1 MSAIRLEPRV
11 FKGRG
16 VELVSPVVA
25 APMAGYSDRVFR
37 FLAYEAGCGLAFTGM
52 LNARAVLAGAFD
64 PREILVEGGPVAVQ
78 IFGSDPELMAQAA
91 ERLVELGAAVVDVNM
106 GCPAP
111 DVVKTGAG
119 VALMRNPARAA
130 AVVRAV
136 AARVPVPVTAKM
148 RRGWAPG
155 FPEAVEVARAV
166 EAAGAAAVTVHAR
179 YGTEFFRGRAD
190 WDVIRQVKEALH
202 IPVVGNGDVGSP
214 QEAALMMELT
224 GCDAVMIGRGA
235 IADPTLLRRTVRYL
249 TRGEL
254 EPEPDPVQRL
264 EEARRHLS
272 LAARHLGV
280 KGVAC
285 LKRHLVR
292 YLRGFPG
299 AAALRARIAGAAS
312 WPELEAILD
321 GLPRGEAADA

>member
-1 MSAIRLEPRV
+1 M
-11 FKGRG
+11 
-16 VELVSPVVA
+16 SPVVA

-37 FLAYEAGCGLAFTGM
+37 FLAYEAGCGLAYTGM
-52 LNARAVLAGAFD
+52 INARAVLAGAFD
-64 PREILVEGGPVAVQ
+64 PGECRAEGGPVAVQ
-78 IFGSDPELMAQAA
+78 IFGSDPGLMAEAA
-91 ERLVELGAAVVDVNM
+91 EKLVELGAALVDVNM

-119 VALMRNPARAA
+119 VALMRDPERAA

-136 AARVPVPVTAKM
+136 AARVPVPVTVKM

-190 WDVIRQVKEALH
+190 WDVIRQVREAVR
-202 IPVVGNGDVGSP
+202 IPVVGNGDVREP
-214 QEAALMMELT
+214 QEARLMLEVT

-235 IADPTLLRRTVRYL
+235 LADPTLLRRTVRYL

-254 EPEPDPVQRL
+254 EPPPDTRVRL
-264 EEARRHLS
+264 EEARRRLR
-272 LAARHLGV
+272 LAALRPGEGEGRAV
-280 KGVAC
+280 
-285 LKRHLVR
+285 LKRHLLR
-292 YLRGFPG
+292 SLRGFPG
-299 AAALRARIAGAAS
+299 AAALRGRIAGAAS
-312 WPELEAILD
+312 LAELEAILN
-321 GLPRGEAADA
+321 GLPSGEAAGG

>member
-1 MSAIRLEPRV
+1 M
-11 FKGRG
+11 
-16 VELVSPVVA
+16 ELLSPVVA

-37 FLAYEAGCGLAFTGM
+37 FLAYEAGCGVAFTGM
-52 LNARAVLAGAFD
+52 LNARAVLAGACD

-78 IFGSDPELMAQAA
+78 IFGSDPGWMAAAA
-91 ERLVELGAAVVDVNM
+91 ERLVELGAALVDVNM

-119 VALMRNPARAA
+119 VALMRDPERAA

-136 AARVPVPVTAKM
+136 AARVPVPVTVKM

-166 EAAGAAAVTVHAR
+166 EAAGAAAVTVHGR

-190 WDVIRQVKEALH
+190 WEIIRRVKEAVR

-235 IADPTLLRRTVRYL
+235 LADPTLLRRTVRYL

-254 EPEPDPVQRL
+254 EPPPESRVRL
-264 EEARRHLS
+264 EQARRYVR
-272 LAARHLGV
+272 LAALRLGE
-280 KGVAC
+280 GEGLAC
-285 LKRHLVR
+285 PKRHLLR
-292 YLRGFPG
+292 FLRGFPG
-299 AAALRARIAGAAS
+299 AAALRERIAGAVSLA
-312 WPELEAILD
+312 ELEAILD
-321 GLPRGEAADA
+321 GLPRGEAAGG